1 MDYIP
6 VEVHRP
12 FGRDWWISID
22 HGGLRAKT
30 VVMSVFLS
38 HTTIDCH
45 DAFALSEWWRIALDY
60 TMDPED
66 PNLAGHEQCPIQDP
80 ATGHTLLFHEV
91 PDEEL
96 PPKRIHFDVRPR
108 ERTQDEESTWLLE
121 HGARLIA
128 DRRGLYGP
136 GTGWLTMADPEGN
149 QFCVL
154 RSLAQV
160 AQQD

>member
-1 MDYIP
+1 MRSP
-6 VEVHRP
+6 TRSC
-12 FGRDWWISID
+12 R
-22 HGGLRAKT
+22 
-30 VVMSVFLS
+30 LS
-38 HTTIDCH
+38 GST
-45 DAFALSEWWRIALDY
+45 
-60 TMDPED
+60 
-66 PNLAGHEQCPIQDP
+66 
-80 ATGHTLLFHEV
+80 
-91 PDEEL
+91 
-96 PPKRIHFDVRPR
+96 FDVRPR

-128 DRRGLYGP
+128 DRRGLASGP